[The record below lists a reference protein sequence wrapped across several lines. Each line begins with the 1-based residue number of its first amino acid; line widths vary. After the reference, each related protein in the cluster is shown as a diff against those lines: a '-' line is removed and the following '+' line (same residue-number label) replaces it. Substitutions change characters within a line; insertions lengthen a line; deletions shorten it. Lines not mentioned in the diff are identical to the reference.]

1 MPKERRFHKSIDTSY
16 PPPTGWTR
24 KEFLRNPKKGIS
36 VRQITVEK
44 SDFSKLGVN
53 VDTLFNDLI
62 ENKCI
67 DRQGVIQ
74 KKFTDLTDSSEL
86 KLGDDYKREE
96 EQIYNILQQNRQRA
110 ELETD
115 CDLAKPIQQLVC
127 DCQKCP
133 PGGWTKGWGCTFC

>member
-110 ELETD
+110 ERETD